1 MSSIRKVALAAV
13 LLITAAC
20 GSPAS
25 DGSGGAAEVGT
36 VPWQHEGIA
45 FEHPAN
51 WTWLPFKNEV
61 HAKGATV
68 LGYLAT
74 TPIDLHAICPGSKKH
89 PKCDVDSYE
98 LQPGTLAVTIT
109 TGHGLSADVWQDE
122 PAADATALTAG
133 GMPALLREGSDAD
146 KDVLLSWSIA
156 RPGATGGWYQLDAEL
171 RGPGDAAM
179 RQQLDA
185 LVASIAFEPAV
196 EPLPTDNR
204 SLSDM
209 AFEAMQRLKAD
220 KHDGALF
227 GCFLD
232 RPGVRPGVVERLPG
246 ARPLSGKLPVGCS
259 FRAEAT
265 RWNAWRL
272 SLKYSWAAL
281 GDRSAGSWLVT
292 QWVTV
297 DGKLGARS
305 AGGDRAP

>member
-1 MSSIRKVALAAV
+1 MRAVALAAV

-25 DGSGGAAEVGT
+25 DGSGGAAAVGT
-36 VPWQHEGIA
+36 VPWQQDDLA
-45 FEHPAN
+45 FEHPSN
-51 WTWLPFKNEV
+51 WTWLPFKKAV
-61 HAKGATV
+61 RDKDATV

-74 TPIDLHAICPGSKKH
+74 TPIDLDAICSGSKKH
-89 PKCDVDSYE
+89 PKCDVDGYD
-98 LQPGTLAVTIT
+98 LQPGTLVVTIT
-109 TGHGLSADVWQDE
+109 TGHDLSADVWQDE
-122 PAADATALTAG
+122 PGADATALIAG

-146 KDVLLSWSIA
+146 NDILLSWSIA
-156 RPGATGGWYQLDAEL
+156 RPDASGGWYQVDAEM
-171 RGPGDAAM
+171 RGPGEAAM

-185 LVASIAFEPAV
+185 LLTSVAFEPAV
-196 EPLPTDNR
+196 EPLPTDKR
-204 SLSDM
+204 ALSDM
-209 AFEAMQRLKAD
+209 AFEAMKQLKAD
-220 KHDGALF
+220 KRDGAAF

-292 QWVTV
+292 QWVTA

-305 AGGDRAP
+305 AAGDRAP